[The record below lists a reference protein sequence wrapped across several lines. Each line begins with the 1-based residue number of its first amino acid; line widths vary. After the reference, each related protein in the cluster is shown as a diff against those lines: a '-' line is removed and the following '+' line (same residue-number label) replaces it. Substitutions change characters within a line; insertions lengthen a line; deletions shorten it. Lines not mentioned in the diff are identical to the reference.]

1 MYGRIYPGAD
11 GEYQGGIQMVKRK
24 VHINKTIQIFL
35 REVQKKYSIREAYLY
50 GSFAKG
56 TSYKWSDIDL
66 AIISPDFSE
75 DLFEDRLYLM
85 RIAASID
92 DRIEARPF
100 KKKLFNRN
108 DPLVAEIQKNGVKLL

>member
-1 MYGRIYPGAD
+1 MA
-11 GEYQGGIQMVKRK
+11 KRN

-35 REVQKKYSIREAYLY
+35 REVQKKYSIMEAYIY

-56 TSYKWSDIDL
+56 TSHKWSDIDL
-66 AIISPDFSE
+66 AIISPDFSD

-92 DRIEARPF
+92 DRIEPRPF
-100 KKKLFNRN
+100 KKELFNRN
-108 DPLVAEIQKNGVKLL
+108 DPLVDEIQKNGVKLL